1 MDITEEEFQAY
12 VDVQMGGRTNMW
24 DTVAVARLSRRR
36 INHKEAL
43 EVIKNYN
50 ELHKQYPNVK
60 CGACEK
66 DEENA

>member
-1 MDITEEEFQAY
+1 
-12 VDVQMGGRTNMW
+12 MGGRTNMW

>member
-1 MDITEEEFQAY
+1 MEITEEKFQAY
-12 VDVQMGGRTNMW
+12 VDVQMSGRTNMI
-24 DTVAVARLSRRR
+24 DTVTVARLSGRR

-60 CGACEK
+60 CSACEK